1 MQRVLIITALGV
13 GAIVTGLVSEVYAL
27 PRTQSQTEAGVTLSG
42 DSLRNLETRDAED
55 FSTFFSGVSPNSQ
68 SGNNL
73 SIAPTSQP
81 SLLGNIEVSGST
93 SSPNSG
99 NATDP
104 LLFPNGDSDQ
114 QVRVRYR
121 VTE

>member
-42 DSLRNLETRDAED
+42 DSLRGLETRDAED

-68 SGNNL
+68 RGNNL
-73 SIAPTSQP
+73 SIAPTSQRSP
-81 SLLGNIEVSGST
+81 LGNIEVRGGT
-93 SSPNSG
+93 SVNSG

-114 QVRVRYR
+114 QVRVQYR
-121 VTE
+121 VAE

>member
-27 PRTQSQTEAGVTLSG
+27 PRTQSPTEAGVTLSG
-42 DSLRNLETRDAED
+42 ASLRGLETRDAED
-55 FSTFFSGVSPNSQ
+55 FSRFFSGISPNSQ

-93 SSPNSG
+93 SSSNSA
-99 NATDP
+99 NTTDP